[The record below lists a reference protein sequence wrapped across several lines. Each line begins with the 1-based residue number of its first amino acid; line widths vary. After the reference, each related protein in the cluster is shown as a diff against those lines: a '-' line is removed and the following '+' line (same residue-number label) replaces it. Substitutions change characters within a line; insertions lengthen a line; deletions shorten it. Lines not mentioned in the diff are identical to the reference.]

1 MYVKIGSH
9 NVVHE
14 GRVVEFFVSYKSEAE
29 GYSPGDL
36 SPG

>member
-1 MYVKIGSH
+1 MLCMKGELLS
-9 NVVHE
+9 
-14 GRVVEFFVSYKSEAE
+14 FFVSYKSEAE